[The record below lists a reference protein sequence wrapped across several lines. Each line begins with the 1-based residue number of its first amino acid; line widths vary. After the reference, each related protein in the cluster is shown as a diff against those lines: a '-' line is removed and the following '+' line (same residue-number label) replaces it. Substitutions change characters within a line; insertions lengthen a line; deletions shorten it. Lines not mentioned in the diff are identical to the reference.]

1 MTMQTIHAEIRVFH
15 TSPQEIKEI
24 RKDGRFD
31 DVLFFS
37 DREYSMGKVRAVY
50 SIDLDERQ
58 VINGR
63 DLEFTGKAEKK
74 AIKELIAISDKELT
88 KDEAF
93 ELLTEKANAT
103 DLLRDRMDPES
114 VSELSFDVQ
123 RLQGRIA
130 SEDGFQA
137 FRGRDEQGTVYI
149 VPMSGKLDLLKK
161 VR

>member
-74 AIKELIAISDKELT
+74 AIK
-88 KDEAF
+88 
-93 ELLTEKANAT
+93 
-103 DLLRDRMDPES
+103 
-114 VSELSFDVQ
+114 
-123 RLQGRIA
+123 
-130 SEDGFQA
+130 
-137 FRGRDEQGTVYI
+137 
-149 VPMSGKLDLLKK
+149 
-161 VR
+161 